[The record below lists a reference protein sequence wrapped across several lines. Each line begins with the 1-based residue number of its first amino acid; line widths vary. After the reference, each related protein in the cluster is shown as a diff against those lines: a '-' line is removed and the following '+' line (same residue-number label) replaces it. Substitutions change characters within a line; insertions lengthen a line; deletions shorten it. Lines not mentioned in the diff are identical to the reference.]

1 MRAESCDRRL
11 GVLAVDGASGAEKAV
26 YGLERRSGGWR
37 TVTAVVDSGAEET
50 VAPPGLLPGQ
60 LESSPMSRSGGRFR
74 AANGTRIANLGQ
86 QDATFS
92 TPDGHSCRLR
102 FQIAAVE
109 RPLVSVSQLAK
120 SGHSVE
126 FLKDV
131 AMIVHKASG
140 RQMRL
145 PRVGGVYVLRM
156 RVRDAT
162 PAAGTSGFS
171 RPGK

>member
-1 MRAESCDRRL
+1 MI
-11 GVLAVDGASGAEKAV
+11 
-26 YGLERRSGGWR
+26 
-37 TVTAVVDSGAEET
+37 TAVLDSGAEET
-50 VAPPGLLPGQ
+50 VAPPGLLPGRM
-60 LESSPMSRSGGRFR
+60 ESSPMSRSGGRFR

-92 TPDGHSCRLR
+92 TTDGHTCRIR

-109 RPLVSVSQLAK
+109 RPLVPVSQLAK

-140 RQMRL
+140 RKMRL

-156 RVRDAT
+156 RVRDAP